1 MLYAN
6 TIDQALFTV
15 LKKISV
21 LPELKDFCL
30 AGGTSLAF
38 RIGHRKSDD
47 LYFFTDKSFSIQEVK
62 RAITNY
68 SSKIELIAERPNG
81 LSFLFRLKAP
91 RSTLEIRYLQLGS

>member
-15 LKKISV
+15 LKDISV
-21 LPELKDFCL
+21 LPELKNFCL
-30 AGGTSLAF
+30 AGGTPLAL

-81 LSFLFRLKAP
+81 LSFLFP
-91 RSTLEIRYLQLGS
+91 IEGTPIHFGN